1 MGTIVKL
8 RDLPSLQRGG
18 LQLPVI
24 YCNPDA
30 QLMETSVSISV
41 QLATKLASV
50 KPTRRAMRLEQFFLQ
65 VLMSLSENPVIR
77 DFDVMFN
84 PEYEVDVLRI
94 MCSAARTKPFSA
106 VWPGKYEDGRLIY
119 AEDGYADYKAFDIKQ
134 YDVTCVI

>member
-1 MGTIVKL
+1 MGTIVKT

-24 YCNPDA
+24 YCNPDD
-30 QLMETSVSISV
+30 QLLEMSVSISV
-41 QLATKLASV
+41 QLASKLASV
-50 KPTRRAMRLEQFFLQ
+50 KPTRRSMRLEQFFQQ
-65 VLMSLSENPVIR
+65 VLMSLPENPVIR

-94 MCSAARTKPFSA
+94 MCSVARTKPFRVIWA
-106 VWPGKYEDGRLIY
+106 GKYEDGKLIY